1 MYSKKLHMFQSKP
14 LVIVLIGPTASGKTE
29 LAIEIAKYF
38 NINIHN
44 IDSRQLYKFM
54 DIGTAKPTKDQQ
66 KTIKH
71 FLIDLAEPSS
81 KLNAMQ
87 FQAIATKSINREIN
101 QKRIPF
107 LVGGSGLYMNSIIK
121 GFFAPDIPPQKNLR
135 SQFEKLGQEKC
146 WELLKICDPTSTKN
160 INYADQV
167 RTIRALECFYVTGNP
182 ISSQSYQNPPPW
194 KILELGIHREDLKT
208 RIVKRTKNMFE
219 FGILEETENII
230 NQFGSNLPLLKTIGY
245 KEAKDVIKKNLDI
258 EDAIELTT
266 RKTIQF
272 AKRQKTWFRNKNN
285 PIWLNNKN
293 LLKDAIIN
301 IEYALS

>member
-1 MYSKKLHMFQSKP
+1 MLPSKP
-14 LVIVLIGPTASGKTE
+14 LVIVLIGPTASGKTK

-44 IDSRQLYKFM
+44 IDSRQIYRYM
-54 DIGTAKPTKDQQ
+54 DIGTAKPTKEQQ

-71 FLIDLAEPSS
+71 FLIDLKEPSIQV
-81 KLNAMQ
+81 NARQ
-87 FQAIATKSINREIN
+87 FQEIATKSINRELN
-101 QKRIPF
+101 KNRIPF

-121 GFFAPDIPPQKNLR
+121 GFFAPDVPPQKAMR

-146 WELLKICDPTSTKN
+146 WEILKICDPVLTKK

-167 RTIRALECFYVTGNP
+167 RTIRALEVFYVTGKP
-182 ISSQSYQNPPPW
+182 MSSQKFKNPPPW
-194 KILELGIHREDLKT
+194 KVLELGIDRVDLKEQ
-208 RIVKRTKNMFE
+208 ILKRSKNMFE
-219 FGILEETENII
+219 LGIIEETKNII
-230 NQFGSNLPLLKTIGY
+230 NKYGANLPLLETIGY
-245 KEAKDVIKKNLDI
+245 KEAKDVINKNFKI
-258 EDAIELTT
+258 EDAIELTSI
-266 RKTIQF
+266 KTIQF

-301 IEYALS
+301 IESALS